1 MTSTTLAKPI
11 AAVRKGGTTANPA
24 IRAAVFSSASD
35 NWPTP
40 QAFFDKVNAEFGFV
54 LDACGSEQNKKAGA
68 YYGLDHTDPDRRDG
82 LAGDWSADGRRL
94 GGPVWL
100 NSPYGR
106 GIGAWMAKAAET
118 AAAGVT
124 VVALVPARTD
134 TVWFHTALDSGAQVR
149 HIRGRLTFGDAKSS
163 APFPSLL
170 LIFPAAQP
178 AVTGAGST
186 HLVPS
191 RPQGDVQD
199 VLQASQRDQ
208 VQPALPS
215 KQRLHGGPRQSRIPA
230 QPRQAA
236 ALQGGPQVTR
246 DLSGVPGGSRS
257 VRQGRTVGETTR
269 ELLGRAAQPRAAAH
283 HASHA
288 RADGAAAGGPGCSEL
303 QPTPCQ
309 VPGERGTLMSY
320 RTFVRVPGLP
330 ALPRRLV
337 SHRDGDV

>member
-199 VLQASQRDQ
+199 APGASGRGE
-208 VQPALPS
+208 PSGKPPENCSAGLPS
-215 KQRLHGGPRQSRIPA
+215 RELRRTMPRTLGPMGR
-230 QPRQAA
+230 RQAD
-236 ALQGGPQVTR
+236 P
-246 DLSGVPGGSRS
+246 
-257 VRQGRTVGETTR
+257 
-269 ELLGRAAQPRAAAH
+269 
-283 HASHA
+283 
-288 RADGAAAGGPGCSEL
+288 GAASCSPPLAKCPVKEA
-303 QPTPCQ
+303 P
-309 VPGERGTLMSY
+309 
-320 RTFVRVPGLP
+320 
-330 ALPRRLV
+330 
-337 SHRDGDV
+337 